1 MVFLVSAQTLDM
13 LVPFGQRGTC
23 LIEPEFS
30 QCFFSIL
37 SLIEFWFLAA
47 VAFDL
52 LSWRHLISDNI
63 VSLIAQTLF
72 EEN

>member
-1 MVFLVSAQTLDM
+1 M
-13 LVPFGQRGTC
+13 LAPFGQRGTC
-23 LIEPEFS
+23 LIEPGFS
-30 QCFFSIL
+30 QGFFSIL

-52 LSWRHLISDNI
+52 LGWRHLISDNI